1 MKPEIRIVPMGPEHI
16 PALARLERLCFSV
29 PWSEAGLSEE
39 LLNPAAVFSVAV
51 QEEEILGYAGM
62 HHLFDEGNIINIAV
76 FPEHR
81 RKGVAS
87 DLLFSLVRYGI
98 DNSLARL
105 TLEVRPSNAGAV
117 ALYESF
123 GFEPVG
129 RRRNFYSR
137 PAEEGLVMVKRL

>member
-1 MKPEIRIVPMGPEHI
+1 M
-16 PALARLERLCFSV
+16 
-29 PWSEAGLSEE
+29 
-39 LLNPAAVFSVAV
+39 
-51 QEEEILGYAGM
+51 
-62 HHLFDEGNIINIAV
+62 
-76 FPEHR
+76 
-81 RKGVAS
+81 AS

-137 PAEEGLVMVKRL
+137 PAEDGLVMVKRL